1 MINKKYIQLITMLEE
16 RGWEYTVDIEGK
28 FTVILGNEE
37 LFCYK
42 WEHES
47 IQHIIEMV
55 LEWQ

>member
-1 MINKKYIQLITMLEE
+1 MLEE

-37 LFCYK
+37 LSCYK
-42 WEHES
+42 WEHQS

>member
-1 MINKKYIQLITMLEE
+1 MINKKYIRLIIMLEE
-16 RGWEYTVDIEGK
+16 RGWEYTVSIEGK
-28 FTVILGNEE
+28 FTIILGNEE
-37 LFCYK
+37 LSCYK

>member
-1 MINKKYIQLITMLEE
+1 MINKKYIRLITMLEE

-28 FTVILGNEE
+28 FTVILGNKE
-37 LFCYK
+37 LSCYK
-42 WEHES
+42 WEHEN